1 LGVEWSI
8 PNFINFNKK
17 IKMEFKKKVLR
28 EAVNV
33 ESNNV
38 KTFSE
43 KPQNVIVTESQLE
56 RLIENLNN

>member
-1 LGVEWSI
+1 
-8 PNFINFNKK
+8 
-17 IKMEFKKKVLR
+17 MEFKKKVLR

-56 RLIENLNN
+56 

>member
-1 LGVEWSI
+1 
-8 PNFINFNKK
+8 
-17 IKMEFKKKVLR
+17 MEFKKKVLR

-56 RLIENLNN
+56 RLIENLNK